1 MKLNTKKC
9 EVIHDYF
16 FFKKYMYV
24 AVNYETRKLPKE
36 RWSRVSLCSQLQ
48 DGGDALLEFCQGKDK
63 YSS

>member
-1 MKLNTKKC
+1 
-9 EVIHDYF
+9 
-16 FFKKYMYV
+16 MYV

-63 YSS
+63 YNS